1 MDDNS
6 FIEKQLE
13 LFKIK
18 NIREVFNGSNQVFL
32 CEMVDEEK
40 DFFSI
45 YKPIKGEK
53 PLRDFFSGNLCY
65 REKAA
70 YEISKFFLWPNL
82 PPLVIRE
89 GPFGLGSF
97 QKFITHDPKENY
109 FTLYDEYK
117 VNLLFVAIFDF
128 LILNTDRKAGSI
140 LVDNEKKIWSIDQAL
155 TFNPYTRFRTVM
167 FEFNNHSIDTEILIK
182 VSELL
187 EKIENKKEIFKILL
201 NWISED
207 EIESLKK
214 RCQTLIN
221 YKKLP
226 KLDPYY
232 NVPYPLI

>member
-1 MDDNS
+1 
-6 FIEKQLE
+6 
-13 LFKIK
+13 
-18 NIREVFNGSNQVFL
+18 
-32 CEMVDEEK
+32 MVDEEK

-201 NWISED
+201 NSLRLYLTVFNMELNSDRLVTTKEISAT
-207 EIESLKK
+207 K
-214 RCQTLIN
+214 RSITKNLSFDFFTLHVTCI
-221 YKKLP
+221 
-226 KLDPYY
+226 DPVSE
-232 NVPYPLI
+232 NISILIRLTLFFSS